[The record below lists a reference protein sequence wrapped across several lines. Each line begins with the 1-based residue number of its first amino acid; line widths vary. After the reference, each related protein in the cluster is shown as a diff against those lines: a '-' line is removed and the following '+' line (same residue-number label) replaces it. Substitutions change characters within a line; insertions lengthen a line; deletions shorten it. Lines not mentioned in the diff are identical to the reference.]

1 MVTLTVDKNKEFER
15 ALKEASRKLDD
26 LRIPLSIIAKEWFK
40 SNKAIFALGGYG
52 KYAKYSKGYEKWKM
66 KQFGSIQVLK
76 VSGALEK
83 SLTNP
88 TDKFSVNTITNKK
101 TLTVGTKVLSKGGAP
116 YAIYLQNG
124 TKFMKARPP
133 VLFGTE
139 QVAPTKLNVRV
150 SNWGLILRTY
160 VLQKSKSFGTIK

>member
-1 MVTLTVDKNKEFER
+1 
-15 ALKEASRKLDD
+15 
-26 LRIPLSIIAKEWFK
+26 
-40 SNKAIFALGGYG
+40 
-52 KYAKYSKGYEKWKM
+52 M
-66 KQFGSIQVLK
+66 KQFGKIQVLK
-76 VSGALEK
+76 VSGQLER

-88 TDKFSVNTITNKK
+88 SDKFSVNQITNKK
-101 TLTVGTKVLSKGGAP
+101 TLTVGTKVLSKNGAP

-139 QVAPTKLNVRV
+139 QVAPTRLNKRV

-160 VLQKSKSFGTIK
+160 VLQKSKTFGTIK